1 MLKMTDVISQMGSL
15 AEAFLSKHAA
25 KLSKS
30 FKTRFIET
38 LILYVVMQKT
48 NFTQLATFGSYNE
61 KTYRNHFEKGGADM
75 VAFNLSMAKDYFK
88 DSIGIKALAID
99 PCYISKTGKH
109 TPGLGL
115 FWSGSAGQAK
125 WGLEMLGVSIV
136 DTFFHECFMLGGF
149 QSPNS
154 SMVSSDAIDKQ
165 WKPTRYIVG
174 SEAVTDIEH
183 VKSVT
188 GVTVK
193 RPYHKSVVKAEIE
206 KENPEDEEQRFTFID
221 WYLHILECL
230 NPAVY
235 EYTRRVVA
243 DAFFAKKNF
252 VDGLAKLGLKLICR
266 FRDDAALYYIYK
278 GPKTGKPGAPK
289 KYDGKVDVKKLNMR
303 VFHEIDYSFD
313 GGKCYTGVVY
323 SKSLKQTV
331 KVVIWISKDGSKH
344 KIFFSNDLTLAGV
357 DIVKIYR
364 CRFLV
369 EFEFRNA
376 KGFASLE
383 KCQARSTNKLRTH
396 YNMSFTS
403 LNCLKVAARESG
415 IPYSI
420 SNLKTLVH
428 GQYLM
433 NRFICVSGISAD
445 SDLIT
450 KLNNEVFSLTTMQ
463 IEAAA

>member
-136 DTFFHECFMLGGF
+136 DTFFNECFMLGGF